1 MITASE
7 NRTAIPLQGHLKQK
21 KKMDYKEIAKKTIG
35 CLYQSHTS
43 IRQSGIDNKL
53 VALAELRTSQLNGC
67 AYCCSFHAEELRK
80 MGIDQKLID
89 TIPGHKHSFS
99 FDIKQELVL
108 KWADAIT
115 VLSDEVNIIKQEM
128 EHHFS
133 QRELVELTASISLMN
148 TLNRLRITLG
158 DKF

>member
-1 MITASE
+1 
-7 NRTAIPLQGHLKQK
+7 
-21 KKMDYKEIAKKTIG
+21 MDYKEIAKNTIA
-35 CLYQSHTS
+35 CLYRSHKS

-89 TIPGHKHSFS
+89 TIPGHKHSVS

-128 EHHFS
+128 EQHFS

-148 TLNRLRITLG
+148 ALNRLRITLG